1 MLTRP
6 GSPPG
11 PAWMRNFSEQSAA
24 TGEQPR
30 LMPFWLFF
38 LLYMGFILILTHL
51 ATAVLFSGER
61 VYASPAQIAG
71 FPLLSYGSTAKGIIA
86 VGGKATG
93 IVAIGGLAFGIV
105 AIGGL
110 AVGAVSLGGLSIA
123 FLALG
128 GLAVGWRAIGGFAV
142 GQAALG
148 GLAIGKYA
156 YAGNGVAYGSLE
168 ASGRQKEH
176 LIG

>member
-11 PAWMRNFSEQSAA
+11 PAWMCNFSEQSAA
-24 TGEQPR
+24 AREQPR
-30 LMPFWLFF
+30 MMPFWLFF
-38 LLYMGFILILTHL
+38 LLYMGFILVLTHL

-61 VYASPAQIAG
+61 AYASPTQIAG
-71 FPLLSYGSTAKGIIA
+71 LPLLAYGSTAKGIVAI
-86 VGGKATG
+86 GGKATG
-93 IVAIGGLAFGIV
+93 VVAIGGLAFGVV
-105 AIGGL
+105 ALGGL
-110 AVGAVSLGGLSIA
+110 AIGAISLGGLSIA

-128 GLAVGWRAIGGFAV
+128 GLAIGWRAIGGLAL

-156 YAGNGVAYGSLE
+156 YAGNGVAYGSIE